1 MEPCVSTR
9 SRALLV
15 ASPFDDDVAAREA
28 LETMRWP
35 DGPRCP
41 RCALATEV
49 FGGEKHSH
57 REGLYHCKA
66 CRRQFSVTVG
76 TVLERLRV
84 PLSTWVLAAY
94 AFSRETREAVRDAT
108 PLANLQAEIGVSYKT
123 MLRMRDIIQR
133 AARRYKGYRLDFG
146 AWPKSFMK
154 HRATEG
160 KDLSQYSIRSTGVLT
175 GRAGYSKGALRRT
188 ECLLRL
194 LLATPK
200 PTTRRK

>member
-108 PLANLQAEIGVSYKT
+108 PLANL
-123 MLRMRDIIQR
+123 
-133 AARRYKGYRLDFG
+133 
-146 AWPKSFMK
+146 
-154 HRATEG
+154 
-160 KDLSQYSIRSTGVLT
+160 
-175 GRAGYSKGALRRT
+175 
-188 ECLLRL
+188 
-194 LLATPK
+194 
-200 PTTRRK
+200 